1 MSDSSIISISE
12 DESPR
17 SSRSASPDSPPA
29 KKALII
35 PAFTALN
42 QPKIRRCKEC
52 NVFLQNDVA
61 AFEKNDFKNKY
72 PNWQSETGGFA
83 LDGMKIEGSDELE
96 DYLLED
102 FCLYDEEHHF
112 IHLDSNFLK
121 KDDKLVKKIYFSG
134 NVQKIRETL
143 FTFLATQCRTLC
155 ILTNYFSQKIRN
167 YKKTKIEYF
176 LFRCGFTLCQ

>member
-1 MSDSSIISISE
+1 MGTRKFKEVIMSDSSIISISE

-134 NVQKIRETL
+134 NVQKFVKLCLLLSYTVQNSLHFDEL
-143 FTFLATQCRTLC
+143 F
-155 ILTNYFSQKIRN
+155 
-167 YKKTKIEYF
+167 
-176 LFRCGFTLCQ
+176 FTEN